1 MKAKFLGYDIRITY
15 DDYNTHKVLIQDLNT
30 LEDIK
35 ECYNILFELV
45 NLNKDNDS

>member
-15 DDYNTHKVLIQDLNT
+15 DDYNSHKVLIQ
-30 LEDIK
+30 DIK